1 MLIYVKEIETT
12 LQFYKQGSLYM
23 FRFVVNS

>member
-1 MLIYVKEIETT
+1 MLIYIKKIEAA